1 MHWSDFGVASWYDFA
16 FSIGELGL
24 HFGLLDKMAEVIPIK
39 SSEFPTL
46 AKRPNFSLLDI
57 SSSTSLL
64 DLRPLHWRKELFTIL
79 SKLKSIK

>member
-1 MHWSDFGVASWYDFA
+1 
-16 FSIGELGL
+16 
-24 HFGLLDKMAEVIPIK
+24 MAEVIPIK